1 MNRKKFLQ
9 TSSAAVVG
17 TGLLGWSCSSPTPSN
32 GTGLKNWAGNVSY
45 HSREVLYPKT
55 LEEVQEA
62 IRKLK
67 LVKALGSQ
75 HSFST
80 IADTEGTHISTAALD
95 KVLRLEGNNTLVW
108 CESGIRY
115 GTLAKWLDDKNLA
128 LHNLASLPHISVAG
142 ACATATHGS
151 GDRCGN
157 LATAVAA
164 FELVRADGQVVVID
178 REHPDFYGA
187 VVHLGALGIV
197 TKIALDVQPAYQVT
211 QHVFEDLSMD
221 TLSQNFDAIFKSG
234 YSVSLFTHWLD
245 RKINQVW
252 IKRRSDEVY
261 SQSLSDFFGTTSAL
275 THLHPIKSNSSVN
288 CTDQMGIPGKWFER
302 LPHFKMGFTP
312 SNGDELQ
319 TEFFIPRT
327 HAVDAI
333 LAVETLHQ
341 EVSPALFVTEIRSIA
356 ADQLWMSPAYNK
368 DVISIHFTW
377 KPEPDQVMPLIP
389 KIEKVLEPFSPVPHM
404 GKISRLTSDQL
415 SSRFEKFA
423 EFRNLVKN
431 YDPERKFQN
440 AWLDEKIF

>member
-1 MNRKKFLQ
+1 MNRKKFIQ
-9 TSSAAVVG
+9 TSSAAVFG
-17 TGLLGWSCSSPTPSN
+17 TGLLGWSCSSPTASN
-32 GTGLKNWAGNVSY
+32 SSGLKNWAGNVAY

-62 IRKLK
+62 VRKLK
-67 LVKALGSQ
+67 IIKALGSQ

-80 IADTEGTHISTAALD
+80 IADTEGTHISTAALE
-95 KVLRLEGNNTLVW
+95 KVLRLEKNNSIVW

-115 GTLAKWLDDKNLA
+115 GTLARWLDEKNLA

-164 FELVRADGQVVVID
+164 VELVRADGQVVVID
-178 REHPDFYGA
+178 REHPDFHGA

-211 QHVFEDLSMD
+211 QHVFEGLSMN
-221 TLSQNFDAIFKSG
+221 TLSENFDAIFKSG

-252 IKRRSDEVY
+252 VKRRTDELY
-261 SQSLSDFFGTTSAL
+261 PQSLSNFFGASPAS

-312 SNGDELQ
+312 SNGEELQ
-319 TEFFIPRT
+319 TEFFVPRSY
-327 HAVDAI
+327 AVDAI

-368 DVISIHFTW
+368 DVVSIHFTW

-389 KIEKVLEPFSPVPHM
+389 KIEKVLEPFSPIPHM
-404 GKISRLTSDQL
+404 GKISRLTSDHL
-415 SSRFEKFA
+415 ASRIEKFA
-423 EFRNLVKN
+423 DFRDLVKRYDPDEKFRN
-431 YDPERKFQN
+431 
-440 AWLDEKIF
+440 AWIDEKIF